1 MKVSIIIP
9 VYNAERTLE
18 RCIGSVLR
26 QTYPDVEAVLVDDAS
41 TDRSRDILH
50 RYRKDNPCIRIVE
63 HERNQG
69 SMLARHNGCMAATG
83 EYILF
88 LDADDELTSDAV
100 QRLVEARG
108 DADIVCGSILKIYA
122 DGRTEM
128 IANEPLDTA

>member
-41 TDRSRDILH
+41 TDRSRDMLYL
-50 RYRKDNPCIRIVE
+50 YRKDNPCIRIVE

-69 SMLARHNGCMAATG
+69 SMLARYNGCMAATG

-100 QRLVEARG
+100 QRLLEARG
-108 DADIVCGSILKIYA
+108 DADIVC
-122 DGRTEM
+122 
-128 IANEPLDTA
+128 